1 MRLITKGQMMQ
12 VCVNVEGAHC
22 PYMQCSGNCSI
33 WHGTDER
40 LDWTVLLNRWC
51 KFYHHFQV
59 YTHGVSQSRLVLL
72 SRRVSGIG
80 PVSSLSG
87 IPAWVRGLGVIG
99 MSNGCWA
106 GTGTQ
111 PPLIIPTRCKPE
123 HQLHWFTAA
132 LGSGLNINNAWS
144 SASHLPCGH
153 WPAITRREHFSLT
166 LFIIWSVS
174 NNSPRLDPKW

>member
-1 MRLITKGQMMQ
+1 MQ
-12 VCVNVEGAHC
+12 ILPSFPSVH
-22 PYMQCSGNCSI
+22 
-33 WHGTDER
+33 T
-40 LDWTVLLNRWC
+40 WC
-51 KFYHHFQV
+51 LMS
-59 YTHGVSQSRLVLL
+59 SQSRLVLL

-174 NNSPRLDPKW
+174 NNSQRLDPKWFDRYIFELGGLQIYKLVT

>member
-1 MRLITKGQMMQ
+1 MQ
-12 VCVNVEGAHC
+12 N
-22 PYMQCSGNCSI
+22 
-33 WHGTDER
+33 
-40 LDWTVLLNRWC
+40 
-51 KFYHHFQV
+51 HFQV
-59 YTHGVSQSRLVLL
+59 YIHGVSQSRLVLL

-87 IPAWVRGLGVIG
+87 IPAWVLGLWVIG

-153 WPAITRREHFSLT
+153 WPAITRREQKLVNTFL
-166 LFIIWSVS
+166 
-174 NNSPRLDPKW
+174 SPFLSFGQFQTIPKDWTPNDFQVGRITNIQEKQEFHIRYNKQTTMVENKDHLL